1 MAVVVEDGTGLTN
14 SDVYVSVAA
23 ADVYFSSRGLETWD
37 GTTTE
42 KEVALRRGR
51 QYLEN
56 AYRGMFKGVRTNRTQ
71 ALSWPRMA
79 TVAYNASVV
88 GVIYDEDGW
97 YINSNEIPQQLKDA
111 NCEAALLVLTGATLE
126 PTLIRG
132 GAIKRKRVKAAVVE
146 TETEYADGAPS
157 VDRYM
162 VIQGLLRGLVTGQP
176 GAGFGSVEIVR
187 G

>member
-23 ADVYFSSRGLETWD
+23 ADAYFSSRGIDTWEGATGD
-37 GTTTE
+37 

-79 TVAYNASVV
+79 SVAYNSSVV

-97 YINSNEIPQQLKDA
+97 YINSNEIPQQLRDA
-111 NCEAALLVLTGATLE
+111 NCEAALLVLTGSTLE
-126 PTLIRG
+126 PVLIRG
-132 GAIKRKRVKAAVVE
+132 GAIKSENVTAGPVQSE
-146 TETEYADGAPS
+146 TVYQDGAPA
-157 VDRYM
+157 VDRYT
-162 VIQGLLRGLVTGQP
+162 VIQGLLRGLVDGQP
-176 GAGFGSVEIVR
+176 GSGFSQGESVR